1 MIIDTLFK
9 NLCPNISPSS
19 PPWYPPCTS
28 EKCIFYSFLLLLM
41 MTMGAL
47 ENLCKNDLGYSSTL
61 GHKSIVKISWKNH
74 QKSSQSGALFRH
86 RIQVKVVF
94 VRDVDNDKSV
104 NLGLIEREKNN
115 EQKFKWWLVFDI
127 NDQLDVDAVQRT
139 ESLQI
144 MPFFFVKSITRN
156 FREIDFTKKI

>member
-1 MIIDTLFK
+1 
-9 NLCPNISPSS
+9 
-19 PPWYPPCTS
+19 
-28 EKCIFYSFLLLLM
+28 M

-104 NLGLIEREKNN
+104 ILGLIEREKNN

-139 ESLQI
+139 ENLQI
-144 MPFFFVKSITRN
+144 IPLEKIILQFLH
-156 FREIDFTKKI
+156 DF

>member
-1 MIIDTLFK
+1 MSQYFSLISSVVSCMYIRKMHFLFF
-9 NLCPNISPSS
+9 PPSPHDDHGGIRKFVQKWPWLI
-19 PPWYPPCTS
+19 PP
-28 EKCIFYSFLLLLM
+28 
-41 MTMGAL
+41 
-47 ENLCKNDLGYSSTL
+47 L

-74 QKSSQSGALFRH
+74 QQKSSQSGALFRH

-115 EQKFKWWLVFDI
+115 EQKFKWWQFFDI

-144 MPFFFVKSITRN
+144 MPLEKIILQFLH
-156 FREIDFTKKI
+156 DF

>member
-19 PPWYPPCTS
+19 PPWYPACTS
-28 EKCIFYSFLLLLM
+28 KKCIFYSFLLLLM

-86 RIQVKVVF
+86 HRIQVKVVF

-115 EQKFKWWLVFDI
+115 EQKFK
-127 NDQLDVDAVQRT
+127 
-139 ESLQI
+139 
-144 MPFFFVKSITRN
+144 
-156 FREIDFTKKI
+156 